1 MIMIID
7 KDHLEGRGH
16 VDDRPRLEQNHRRGG
31 EGTHEQI
38 WEKYFLNYFLQ
49 RSDTSWLQ
57 IKMNSASDEF

>member
-49 RSDTSWLQ
+49 VPILHDYKSRWTVQVMS
-57 IKMNSASDEF
+57 F

>member
-38 WEKYFLNYFLQ
+38 
-49 RSDTSWLQ
+49 
-57 IKMNSASDEF
+57 